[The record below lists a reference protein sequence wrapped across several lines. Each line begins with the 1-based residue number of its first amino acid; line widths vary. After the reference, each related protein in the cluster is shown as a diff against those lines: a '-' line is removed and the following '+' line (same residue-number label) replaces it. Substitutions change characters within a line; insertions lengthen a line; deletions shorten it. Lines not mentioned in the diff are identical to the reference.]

1 MIEVAF
7 VSGQLGKVLYDQ
19 GGVLYA
25 FGPGSEPQR
34 ASIGELCEVLRRGSE
49 YEIVSNTG
57 VDALKGLLQDRV
69 QKHDTLFLSISLLDA
84 DLSLSARITVAQAVE
99 EMLGN
104 GEAQEFVSRR
114 LMSIPMPV
122 ESRSHRHRVTGPI
135 SSFTVIKAL
144 FDNVFDSQ
152 STLDELWGAWE
163 ETLDEYK
170 IEESTRPALVTHIVD
185 SGFFLDVLR
194 AIQSKDLHRFNS
206 VIVDHTLRPETSA
219 ALKTS
224 QSVLTTFRSKVHSRF
239 FAGSGKA
246 SQRQLRLK
254 RVRPPVRT
262 AVLAEPPDS
271 AEEPMFDL
279 GVGVRI
285 PHRTVGAFEAKA
297 RVDKQIAA
305 IRDVLFAGKN
315 ALAERYLQELIG
327 FQLGQGDR
335 EHAVMS
341 LCALA
346 AISLDANQ
354 LQMADSLSEFALKLS
369 SDDPFVYT
377 TRAEVFKQR
386 GHFYSALKAYEEA
399 IQRFPRERYARDG
412 YADVLKEMGSFD
424 ESIRL
429 YKEVQ
434 KLFPDDPVAFNGEV
448 GVLKAKGEL
457 RTALKLA
464 VANAKRFEYDGVIR
478 ASLAGC
484 LASLGKYEESLRHYK
499 VALSIERPSMR
510 TILGYIYTLKSAG
523 KLTDALAYTD
533 SLIARLP
540 PVPSLLNAKATLLRS
555 ANRLEE
561 SLGLFEEV
569 IMRFPT
575 YTPAKFGAAI
585 VRIMQNE
592 PEQAQRVL
600 PDEDLE
606 SELDWF
612 AYRVLALSYV
622 RMENYEQAVSKLSM
636 GIEKCPWLKERMKLQ
651 AALGFVALQ
660 RKDVTRSV
668 QLLQKDI
675 DRLEDREK
683 QTRFIFL
690 AHAHAEGGSVGVA
703 KIILGSLFTGKDPE
717 LVALRIAINDNY
729 NIGLNLGTNSVI
741 AAVPL
746 PAQIA
751 TAELSLSMAA

>member
-19 GGVLYA
+19 GGVLYS
-25 FGPGSEPQR
+25 FGPASEPRR
-34 ASIGELCEVLRRGSE
+34 ASISELREVLKTGSE
-49 YEIVSNTG
+49 YEMVSNIT
-57 VDALKGLLQDRV
+57 VEALHDVLDDRV
-69 QKHDTLFLSISLLDA
+69 QKCDTLFLFLSLLDT
-84 DLSLSARITVAQAVE
+84 DLSLSARISVAQAAE
-99 EMLGN
+99 EILRNAG
-104 GEAQEFVSRR
+104 AHEFVSRR

-122 ESRSHRHRVTGPI
+122 EARAQRHRVTGPI
-135 SSFTVIKAL
+135 SSFTVIKGL
-144 FDNVFDSQ
+144 FDDVFDSQ
-152 STLDELWGAWE
+152 ATLDELWGAWE

-170 IEESTRPALVTHIVD
+170 IEDSTRPALVTHIVD

-194 AIQSKDLHRFNS
+194 AIQSRDLHRFNS
-206 VIVDHTLRPETSA
+206 VIVEHTLRPQTSA
-219 ALKTS
+219 SLKTS
-224 QSVLTTFRSKVHSRF
+224 QSVLTAFRSKVHSRF

-254 RVRPPVRT
+254 RVRPSATT
-262 AVLAEPPDS
+262 AVPTEPAE
-271 AEEPMFDL
+271 AVVEPIFDL
-279 GVGVRI
+279 GGGIRI
-285 PHRTVGAFEAKA
+285 SRRTVGAFEAKA

-315 ALAERYLQELIG
+315 ALAERYLQELIE

-354 LQMADSLSEFALKLS
+354 LQMADRVSEFALKLS
-369 SDDPFVYT
+369 ADDPFVYT

-386 GHFYSALKAYEEA
+386 GHFHSALKAYQEA
-399 IQRFPRERYARDG
+399 IERFPQERYARDG
-412 YADVLKEMGSFD
+412 FADVLKEMGSFD
-424 ESIRL
+424 ESIKL
-429 YKEVQ
+429 YREVQ

-448 GVLKAKGEL
+448 GALKAKGEL
-457 RTALKLA
+457 RAALKLA
-464 VANAKRFEYDGVIR
+464 VLNAKRFEYDGVVR

-484 LASLGKYEESLRHYK
+484 LASLGKYEEALRHYK

-510 TILGYIYTLKSAG
+510 TILSYIYTLKSSG

-555 ANRLEE
+555 GNRLQEA
-561 SLGLFEEV
+561 LGLFEEV
-569 IMRFPT
+569 IVRFPT
-575 YTPAKFGAAI
+575 YTPARFGAAT
-585 VRIMQNE
+585 VRILRNE
-592 PEQAQRVL
+592 PEEAQRVL
-600 PDEDLE
+600 PNEDLE

-622 RMENYEQAVSKLSM
+622 AAGNYEQAISRLTV
-636 GIEKCPWLKERMKLQ
+636 GVEKCPWLKERMKLQ
-651 AALGFVALQ
+651 TALGFAALQ
-660 RKDVTRSV
+660 RKDFARSV

-683 QTRFIFL
+683 QTRLVFL
-690 AHAHAEGGSVGVA
+690 AHAHAEAGSSDVA
-703 KIILGSLFTGKDPE
+703 KVILSSLFNGKDQE
-717 LVALRIAINDNY
+717 LVALRMAINDNY
-729 NIGLNLGTNSVI
+729 RIGLNLGSSPIRVT
-741 AAVPL
+741 VPL

-751 TAELSLSMAA
+751 GAELNLSMAA